1 MHNKIYKEKLN
12 INYKEK
18 NNFIIIRNKNHQ
30 IYSINQ
36 TKYILN
42 NYDNKY
48 YWYSDFK
55 NFPFGHYIIKYLDN
69 EKLI

>member
-48 YWYSDFK
+48 
-55 NFPFGHYIIKYLDN
+55 
-69 EKLI
+69 